1 MLDKV
6 TYSLATSIVH
16 IVLLCGFLQK
26 QLNVYIIFT
35 DPTEKV
41 TIQVLPQGSTIKE
54 GDNITLKC
62 SGNGNPP
69 PQEFLFYIPVSP
81 ALLSPHSETFCIT
94 PSYRH
99 GFYNKWR
106 KEFHVTVDVSHY
118 ISLWECLMWVGKIF
132 WKKPLLSPTPPE
144 GFFGVDIL
152 TIARL
157 HFPPSDILMRSSF
170 D

>member
-6 TYSLATSIVH
+6 TYPLATSIVH

-41 TIQVLPQGSTIKE
+41 TIQVLPQSSTIKE

-81 ALLSPHSETFCIT
+81 ALLSPHSEIFCII

-99 GFYNKWR
+99 DFRNKGR
-106 KEFHVTVDVSHY
+106 KEFHVTKAEGRRQLLY
-118 ISLWECLMWVGKIF
+118 QSLRMPHPSWQNIL
-132 WKKPLLSPTPPE
+132 KKPLLSPTPPKRS
-144 GFFGVDIL
+144 FGVW
-152 TIARL
+152 TY
-157 HFPPSDILMRSSF
+157 
-170 D
+170 